1 MKHSFR
7 PDARNITL
15 VRNALIEWFDKE
27 GRSFPWRETTD
38 PFRVLIA
45 EMLLRRT
52 TAAAVSRV
60 YPKFIKQFDNLT
72 KLSKARESTI
82 KRHLST
88 LGLQSIRA
96 KHIHETA
103 RYLSKE
109 RAGSVPDSLLELESL
124 PGVGRY
130 VGAAVLSYAFG
141 QPEPMVDGNVV
152 HLVNRV
158 FGSNFKGATDSRA
171 WEFMKR
177 FGGKKQDKRLYW
189 GIIDLVATTC
199 LRRSPRCGQCPLNN
213 LCEYHRRNVK
223 EDGTT

>member
-1 MKHSFR
+1 MKHGFR
-7 PDARNITL
+7 SDMGNITL

-27 GRSFPWRETTD
+27 GRSFPWRETTN
-38 PFRVLIA
+38 PYHVLIA

-52 TAAAVSRV
+52 TAAAVLRV
-60 YPKFIKQFDNLT
+60 YPEFMKRFDNPT
-72 KLSKARESTI
+72 KLSKARERTI
-82 KRHLST
+82 RRHLST

-103 RYLSKE
+103 KYLSKE
-109 RAGSVPDSLLELESL
+109 SAGSVPDSMLELKSL

-130 VGAAVLSYAFG
+130 VGAAVLSFAFG

-158 FGSNFKGATDSRA
+158 FGSNFKRATDSRV
-171 WEFMKR
+171 WEFMER
-177 FGGKKQDKRLYW
+177 FGSKNQDKRLYW
-189 GIIDLVATTC
+189 GIIDLVATIC
-199 LRRSPRCGQCPLNN
+199 LRRFPRCGQCPLNN
-213 LCEYHRRNVK
+213 LCEYHRRDVK

>member
-7 PDARNITL
+7 SNARNITL
-15 VRNALIEWFDKE
+15 VRNLLIEWFDKK

-38 PFRVLIA
+38 PYRVLIA
-45 EMLLRRT
+45 EILLRRT
-52 TAAAVSRV
+52 TAAAVLRV
-60 YPKFIKQFDNLT
+60 YPNFIKRFDNPA
-72 KLSKARESTI
+72 KLSRARKSTI
-82 KRHLST
+82 RRHLNT

-96 KHIHETA
+96 KQIHETA
-103 RYLSKE
+103 KYLSKE
-109 RAGSVPDSLLELESL
+109 HAGSVPDSLPELESL

-130 VGAAVLSYAFG
+130 VGAAVLSFAFG

-158 FGSNFKGATDSRA
+158 FGSDFKGAIDSRA
-171 WEFMKR
+171 WEFMER

-189 GIIDLVATTC
+189 GIIDLVATIC
-199 LRRSPRCGQCPLNN
+199 LRRFPRCSQCPLNN
-213 LCEYHRRNVK
+213 LCEYCSRNVN

>member
-7 PDARNITL
+7 SDARNITL
-15 VRNALIEWFDKE
+15 VRNLLIEWFDKE

-38 PFRVLIA
+38 PYRVLIA

-52 TAAAVSRV
+52 TAAAVLRV
-60 YPKFIKQFDNLT
+60 YPEFIKQFDNPT
-72 KLSKARESTI
+72 KLSNARESTI

-96 KHIHETA
+96 KQIHETA

-109 RAGSVPDSLLELESL
+109 SAGSVPDSLVELESL

-130 VGAAVLSYAFG
+130 IGAAVLSFAFG
-141 QPEPMVDGNVV
+141 RPEPMVDGNVV

-158 FGSNFKGATDSRA
+158 FGSDFKGAIDSRA
-171 WEFMKR
+171 WEFMER

-189 GIIDLVATTC
+189 GIIDLVATIC
-199 LRRSPRCGQCPLNN
+199 LRRFPRCSQCPLNN
-213 LCEYHRRNVK
+213 LCEYCSRNVN